1 MSKRNGR
8 REKKTYEMQM
18 RKNGG
23 FLSKFLK
30 SSNVT
35 QTTNNIG
42 VSGFNQPIVNNVTV
56 ELTQHEPF
64 LEKFANVR
72 YINQ

>member
-8 REKKTYEMQM
+8 RDKKTHEMQM

-30 SSNVT
+30 SNDVT
-35 QTTNNIG
+35 HSTNNIG
-42 VSGFNQPIVNNVTV
+42 VSSFHQPIVNNVTV
-56 ELTQHEPF
+56 ELT
-64 LEKFANVR
+64 
-72 YINQ
+72 